1 MIKTPC
7 PPPNA
12 AMISRE
18 REAERRAMRYD
29 LTKAILVA
37 QVQGGYYDE
46 TGRQAVVLADNVL
59 AMLDRTPDA
68 VAELLDGE
76 PEYRG

>member
-1 MIKTPC
+1 MIKTPG

-12 AMISRE
+12 AMMSRE
-18 REAERRAMRYD
+18 IENERRAMRYD

-59 AMLDRTPDA
+59 AMLDLRPEALASLT
-68 VAELLDGE
+68 DGE
-76 PEYRG
+76 QEYRE

>member
-1 MIKTPC
+1 
-7 PPPNA
+7 
-12 AMISRE
+12 
-18 REAERRAMRYD
+18 MRYD